1 MSQLQQRLSQP
12 LSPSLLRSRMDPKA
26 GEAAARRTT
35 RKRSSASPDSAG
47 GAEGAFRVVRDW
59 SDPDECSADGQEV
72 SVEAMVAKMTNDLV
86 LLLPAVIVAAAT
98 ATASSCCHLLLL
110 LLLQPAVAVST
121 AADTLSRVVSVRCCL

>member
-59 SDPDECSADGQEV
+59 SDECSADGQKV
-72 SVEAMVAKMTNDLV
+72 SVEAMVARMTNDLV

-110 LLLQPAVAVST
+110 LLLQPAVANGT